1 MVAGDVSVSVLSGDS
16 PQLAE
21 TLGHSFPDGVSAISI
36 AATLPPPYPRLDDAG
51 VYRVLLREAVR
62 VLDIPSGWPIWEVL
76 FKATKNGP
84 STPDQAQQLIGTHGC
99 RNARIAGGQND
110 VARRPLQP

>member
-1 MVAGDVSVSVLSGDS
+1 M
-16 PQLAE
+16 
-21 TLGHSFPDGVSAISI
+21 
-36 AATLPPPYPRLDDAG
+36 
-51 VYRVLLREAVR
+51 LLREAVR

-110 VARRPLQP
+110 VARRPVQP